1 MTILTLILAAT
12 LAADAGA
19 DSWADPFAPPAP
31 DVGWTVAPPD
41 RWAAYWPAHLAPPA
55 PLKLKAKAFPSDLS
69 ETKSSPRF
77 VVLTKADFL
86 ASAAELDETHAMA
99 VALAADLVTA
109 VATDAVITSRAGQR
123 VVLSALLCEARAL
136 LISGDTHTTHAGRM
150 RLIARQDRARLALD
164 VLAIQPLACDAYPVE
179 RLVGCLGLL
188 PGPEC
193 TTDADLAA
201 QVRAAERLAMP

>member
-1 MTILTLILAAT
+1 MLTTLLLLSAT

-19 DSWADPFAPPAP
+19 ATPWADPFDPASLPPE
-31 DVGWTVAPPD
+31 
-41 RWAAYWPAHLAPPA
+41 RWAAYWPVHTAPPA
-55 PLKLKAKAFPSDLS
+55 PLKLTPPLKAKTIPADLS
-69 ETKSSPRF
+69 DTKSSPRF
-77 VVLTKADFL
+77 VLLTKADFL

-136 LISGDTHTTHAGRM
+136 LISEDTHTTHAGRM
-150 RLIARQDRARLALD
+150 WLIARQDRARLALD

-201 QVRAAERLAMP
+201 QVRAAERLGTP